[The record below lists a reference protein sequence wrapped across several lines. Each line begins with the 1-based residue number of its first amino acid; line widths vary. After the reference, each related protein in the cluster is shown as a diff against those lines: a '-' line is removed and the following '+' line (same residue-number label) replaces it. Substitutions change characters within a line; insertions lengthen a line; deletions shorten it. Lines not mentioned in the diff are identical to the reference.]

1 MLDFSL
7 ESLKYFLGT
16 NLVDTLIEWTPDNVT
31 LFTKAKL
38 SNMILAIHGLNILKD
53 NNFRKALLRTFTK
66 ENILVLATLLPSA
79 NNQELSQIIDTVS
92 GVPWRDSKVNRGI
105 LAILSIEA
113 DIFEKAKIE
122 DYTLNAI
129 SSKDRFYE
137 LLDYQFVI
145 KQRVLGNLNSGVE
158 LNRMLVHMPTGT
170 GKTKT
175 AMHTICHYYN
185 FSLNKSG
192 LILWIAH
199 TTELLQQAFDT
210 FDVVWRHLGNGD
222 IMACKLWGTHSLDMS
237 GFSYNGIV
245 FCGIQKLMSM
255 AFSESDIVDELI
267 NNCSLIIFDEAHKAA
282 VAETKKL
289 IERFM
294 IKKQYICDRALIG
307 LTATPGRFTELNVG
321 NDLLASM
328 FGNKIIEIDTEIMN
342 LINMSRI
349 EAMNTKSEEDIIAYF
364 QEKRILAK
372 VKKEQ
377 LTYPDGLSA
386 EDLQSIKVLATNN
399 GYDDFTNKALET
411 IGRNKNRNFAIMRR
425 LRELN
430 NEKIPT
436 IVFACSVE
444 HGQLLSSMLSLEGI
458 PNALVIGDMLPSDR
472 AAAIF
477 AFKNRDDP
485 INILVNYEVLTTG
498 FDSTNIKC
506 VFITRPTQ
514 SVVLYSQMLGR
525 GLRGPQM
532 GGNEKCLLID
542 VKDNLEKYNEKLAF
556 SHFNNYWKV

>member
-7 ESLKYFLGT
+7 ESLKHFLGM
-16 NLVDTLIEWTPDNVT
+16 NLVDTLLEWAPDNGT

-38 SNMILAIHGLNILKD
+38 SSMILAIHGLNILKD
-53 NNFRKALLRTFTK
+53 NNFRKALLRTFSK
-66 ENILVLATLLPSA
+66 ENILGLAALLPSTS
-79 NNQELSQIIDTVS
+79 NQEFSQIIDTIS
-92 GVPWRDSKVNRGI
+92 GVSWRDSKVNRGI
-105 LAILSIEA
+105 LAILNIET
-113 DIFEKAKIE
+113 DIFEKAKTE
-122 DYTLNAI
+122 DYTLNTI
-129 SSKDRFYE
+129 SSKDRFFE
-137 LLDYQFVI
+137 LLDYQFVV
-145 KQRVLGNLNSGVE
+145 KQRILGNLNSSIE

-185 FSLNKSG
+185 FNLNKSG

-210 FDVVWRHLGNGD
+210 LNAVWRHLGNGD
-222 IMACKLWGTHSLDMS
+222 IMACKLWGAHSLSTSD
-237 GFSYNGIV
+237 FNYNGIV

-255 AFSESDIVDELI
+255 VSSEPDIVEGLI
-267 NNCSLIIFDEAHKAA
+267 ENCSLIIFDEAHKAA
-282 VAETKKL
+282 ATETKKL

-294 IKKQYICDRALIG
+294 IKKQSMRNRALIG

-342 LINMSRI
+342 RINMSRI
-349 EAMNTKSEEDIIAYF
+349 EAMNTELEENIITYF
-364 QEKRILAK
+364 QKKQILAK
-372 VKKEQ
+372 IKKEQ

-386 EDLQSIKVLATNN
+386 EELRNIRILATIN

-411 IGRNKNRNFAIMRR
+411 IGRNKNRNFAIMYR

-472 AAAIF
+472 VAAIF

-485 INILVNYEVLTTG
+485 INILINYEVLTTG

-506 VFITRPTQ
+506 VFIARPTQ

-532 GGNEKCLLID
+532 GGNEECLLID
-542 VKDNLEKYNEKLAF
+542 IKDNLEKYNENLAF